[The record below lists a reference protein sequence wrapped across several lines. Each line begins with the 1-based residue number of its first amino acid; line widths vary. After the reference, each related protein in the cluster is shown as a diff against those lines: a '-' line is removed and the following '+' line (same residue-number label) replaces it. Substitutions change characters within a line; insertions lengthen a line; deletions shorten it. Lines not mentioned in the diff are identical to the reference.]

1 MLNDSKASWMWLLK
15 LTEILTDFLDII
27 VWWCLP
33 MAVIMF
39 SFLRIVAELAQRNCL
54 INFLYYSIQVV
65 IAFVTPPAIFVL
77 KFQILISISRT
88 HLDKLTRQKFVYSLA
103 LRTRWLCFSD
113 SHLLVYL
120 VRQLA
125 LLNNL
130 RPFSK
135 GTLTTQH
142 IIFFWNSFIIA
153 IEAA

>member
-1 MLNDSKASWMWLLK
+1 
-15 LTEILTDFLDII
+15 
-27 VWWCLP
+27 

-65 IAFVTPPAIFVL
+65 IAFVIPPAIFVL

-103 LRTRWLCFSD
+103 LRTRRLCFSD

-142 IIFFWNSFIIA
+142 IIFF
-153 IEAA
+153 